1 MLAAA
6 DRLLREHGLSAV
18 TTRRV
23 AREVGVTAMAIY
35 RHFQDKTALL
45 EALVARGFERWEIR
59 LAGAVHAPAPKDRI
73 ENALRAY
80 RDFALEEP
88 RYFELMFLTPRQR
101 VPLAP
106 ASLSM
111 TSSPAFGALI
121 AAVRDGIQAR
131 TLIAEGPAQVILMVW
146 ALAHGLIALHVSGR
160 FGGDDRAFRRQY
172 DRTMNMALSRITNT
186 AAAPGRSRRRRQPGA
201 HRRGRRT

>member
-6 DRLLREHGLSAV
+6 DRLLREHGVSAV

-59 LAGAVHAPAPKDRI
+59 LAGAVHAPKDRI

-88 RYFELMFLTPRQR
+88 RYFELMFLIPRQR

-121 AAVRDGIQAR
+121 AAVRDRIQTG

-160 FGGDDRAFRRQY
+160 FGGDDRVFRRQY
-172 DRTMNMALSRITNT
+172 DRTMTMMMSRLTNT
-186 AAAPGRSRRRRQPGA
+186 TAVSSRRQRRRRRA
-201 HRRGRRT
+201 AASE